1 MHQCFLLH
9 LIMQCYLDMI
19 LYCTNDLQY
28 LFAAHSWTTETPRGT
43 HELFRQDI
51 LSCEQLVDGYS
62 FSNLNITKDQD
73 LSFRG
78 GSPLNVN
85 SDQECSPVFLC
96 QSSFSSSQFTP
107 PSVPGAVR
115 SGSCCKPC
123 SHEPVFSSPIPS
135 MPSFTFSTH
144 GPAFEPTEES
154 LCFKTKI
161 LSIDGGMPFLKQV
174 VMHKC
179 YFFSLKIGCNDSLV
193 T

>member
-1 MHQCFLLH
+1 MHQCF
-9 LIMQCYLDMI
+9 YLDMI
-19 LYCTNDLQY
+19 LYCTNDLEY
-28 LFAAHSWTTETPRGT
+28 LFAAHSWTSETPRGT

-62 FSNLNITKDQD
+62 FSNLNTTKDQD

-78 GSPLNVN
+78 RSLLSVN
-85 SDQECSPVFLC
+85 SEQECSPVFSC

-107 PSVPGAVR
+107 PSVPGDVR
-115 SGSCCKPC
+115 SGSFCKPR

-135 MPSFTFSTH
+135 MPSFTFSTQS
-144 GPAFEPTEES
+144 PAFEPTEES

-161 LSIDGGMPFLKQV
+161 LSIDEGMPFLMSVFLDASSNAQ
-174 VMHKC
+174 ML
-179 YFFSLKIGCNDSLV
+179 FLFSLKIGCNDSLV